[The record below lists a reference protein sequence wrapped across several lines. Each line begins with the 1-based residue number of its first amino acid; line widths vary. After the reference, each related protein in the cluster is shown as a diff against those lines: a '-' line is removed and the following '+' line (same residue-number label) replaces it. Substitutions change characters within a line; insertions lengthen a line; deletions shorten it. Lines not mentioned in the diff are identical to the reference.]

1 MKSNKLLF
9 IVIFFL
15 FLFSQIFS
23 LKTIKNKNIQ
33 KLNKINTNNFPHL
46 YENISWFSDEPLNY
60 SKITKFNSE
69 WMSKLSDNLNISNIT
84 IPGTHD
90 SCTFEFFFDDIEII
104 EDIIDF
110 FGMTQSWNFTEQLY
124 AGIRYFDIRVGS
136 DGLIYHGLLLTTT
149 SFLDVFNEIKNFFKK
164 NPKESIIMRIKY
176 EVVFSCYYDE
186 EKCFENNIKK
196 ILDENENILFTEN
209 YIPLLKEIRGKVF
222 IIMEDKEYKNCLNW
236 KSNKLKIQDYYN
248 LSGEQEKAIQMKKQF
263 ILKYFNLSL
272 NENNFLYI
280 NHCSAVAF
288 YSLMSIK
295 YVAMR
300 INEIPFFYKK
310 YKGIIPLDFPSE
322 ELVLKIINQN
332 F

>member
-1 MKSNKLLF
+1 MKSNNLLF
-9 IVIFFL
+9 IIIFL
-15 FLFSQIFS
+15 LSQIFS
-23 LKTIKNKNIQ
+23 FKTIKNKHIQ
-33 KLNKINTNNFPHL
+33 NLNKINTNNFPHL
-46 YENISWFSDEPLNY
+46 YENISWFSDESLNY

-69 WMSKLSDNLNISNIT
+69 WMSKLPDNLNISNIT

-90 SCTFEFFFDDIEII
+90 SCTFEFFFDNIEILQ
-104 EDIIDF
+104 DIIDF
-110 FGMTQSWNFTEQLY
+110 FGMTQSWNFTEQLN

-149 SFLDVFNEIKNFFKK
+149 SFIDIFKEIKNFFKK

-186 EKCFENNIKK
+186 ENCFKNNIKK
-196 ILDENENILFTEN
+196 VLDENENILYTEN
-209 YIPLLKEIRGKVF
+209 SIPLLKDIRGKVF

-236 KSNKLKIQDYYN
+236 KDNKLKIQDYYN
-248 LSGEQEKAIQMKKQF
+248 LSGEQEKAIQIKKEY

-272 NENNFLYI
+272 IENNFLYI
-280 NHCSAVAF
+280 NHCSAVGF

-300 INEIPFFYKK
+300 INETPFFYKK

-322 ELVLKIINQN
+322 ELVLKIINKN